1 MAAPSPSSAPSANPI
16 IPKLELH
23 KLRDDE
29 MDEYVQEKINKMD
42 EASPAFNAVVPSP
55 SDMNAKN
62 IQWRAALVAAD
73 DGTKAQTE
81 FKNQVRRELEA
92 MITLQAQNCAEVSNG
107 NMVLYLS
114 SGYEAKDTQ
123 GSPTGE
129 LPPVTGLELF
139 YGESEGELRASWN
152 QLEDAANFL
161 VQAFSNVDSPSGS
174 VIKEYIIGKIGKQ
187 KAILSGLPSG
197 QKIFVRV
204 RANGGSTGQGPWSD
218 IAEKR
223 VP

>member
-1 MAAPSPSSAPSANPI
+1 MAAPIIPSANPI

-29 MDEYVQEKINKMD
+29 LDEFVQEKINRM
-42 EASPAFNAVVPSP
+42 EAASPAFNAVNPTP
-55 SDMNAKN
+55 AQMNTKN
-62 IQWRAALVAAD
+62 IEWRAALVASD

-92 MITLQAQNCAEVSNG
+92 MLALQAQNCAEVANG
-107 NMVLYLS
+107 NIVLYLS

-129 LPPVTGLELF
+129 LPPVTELELF

-152 QLEDAANFL
+152 PMEDAANFL
-161 VQAFSNVDSPSGS
+161 VQAFSNTDNPSGS

-197 QKIFVRV
+197 QKIFLRV
-204 RANGGSTGQGPWSD
+204 RANGGNTGQGPWSD